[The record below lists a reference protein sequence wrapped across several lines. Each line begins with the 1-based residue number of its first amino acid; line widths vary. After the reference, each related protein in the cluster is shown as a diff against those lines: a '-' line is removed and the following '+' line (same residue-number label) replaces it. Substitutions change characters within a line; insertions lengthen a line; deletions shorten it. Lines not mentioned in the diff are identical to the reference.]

1 MDINL
6 RINIIKELELKQIK
20 KLEEILV
27 NMGNIF
33 RIER

>member
-1 MDINL
+1 MKLLIL
-6 RINIIKELELKQIK
+6 IKELKLKQIK

-33 RIER
+33 R